1 MLVNE
6 KMVNMYICH
15 SITDCLW

>member
-1 MLVNE
+1 MLINE
-6 KMVNMYICH
+6 KMVNMYIRH